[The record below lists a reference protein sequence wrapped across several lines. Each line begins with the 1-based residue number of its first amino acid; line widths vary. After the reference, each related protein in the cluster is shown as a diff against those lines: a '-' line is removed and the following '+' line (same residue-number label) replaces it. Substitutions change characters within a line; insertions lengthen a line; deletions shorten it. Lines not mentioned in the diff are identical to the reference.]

1 MRGFRFA
8 SAVLAAALGFG
19 SAVSAQVLPPGG
31 PAGGAATAEALTPAQ
46 TAAIDKIAATVI
58 ERKATPSVAIGVA
71 KNGRLVFAKAYGF
84 RNLDDR
90 VPADAETMY
99 GIGSNTKQFTA
110 AAIMMLR
117 DQGKIDVDAPV
128 SRYLPGIPHG
138 DEVKLRNLLTHTGGY
153 AEYTEL
159 PDIDELGARPATN
172 QEIIDTVASRPLGFK
187 PGTKWQ
193 YSNTGYVI
201 LATIVERVSGMSYPD
216 FVRTKIFEPLGMTR
230 THLGDE
236 QIVETD
242 RATGYTRFAMGN
254 QEHELHLDYSWF
266 SGAGAIEST
275 VGDLEK
281 WNGAIDRGTL
291 LSASSREMMHTSFKL
306 ADGTDTHYGFG
317 LFLQSL
323 PGGKHLVLHGGDTTG
338 FGSQDARFVEDGID
352 VIVLTNQEPP
362 SYNAVLGAVYGVV
375 APAPPKPLPTS
386 TPAPTGPAPAT
397 AANPGPVQ
405 PAVPAASR
413 TALPASAAAQLSAS
427 PTPIPYAKPEVDAL
441 ARRWLDDAIAGKIDL
456 SKLRAASRASLRLPR
471 YQAALRDLARFGP
484 RTYRLVSVDRRAPSS
499 SYQYVMT
506 TPTRALIYIFAI
518 DDDGLIGGGDVFDPN
533 PLAPDRPA
541 APPAAASPAP
551 SPRPSASP

>member
-1 MRGFRFA
+1 MTGFRIA
-8 SAVLAAALGFG
+8 SAAFAVALSFG
-19 SAVSAQVLPPGG
+19 SAASAQALPPGAPA
-31 PAGGAATAEALTPAQ
+31 PAGTADGLTGAQ
-46 TAAIDKIAATVI
+46 TAAIDTIAATVI

-71 KNGRLVFAKAYGF
+71 KSGRLVFAKAYGY

-117 DQGKIDVDAPV
+117 DQGRIDVDAPV

-159 PDIDELGARPATN
+159 PDIDLLGARPATN
-172 QEIIDTVASRPLGFK
+172 EEIIDSVASRPLGFK

-201 LATIVERVSGMSYPD
+201 LSRIVERVSGMSYED
-216 FVRTKIFEPLGMTR
+216 FLRTKIFTPLGMTR
-230 THLGDE
+230 TRIGDE
-236 QIVETD
+236 AVVETD
-242 RATGYTRFAMGN
+242 RATGYTRFAMGE
-254 QEHELHLDYSWF
+254 QEHEQHLDYSWF

-275 VGDLEK
+275 LADLEK
-281 WNGAIDRGTL
+281 WNNAIDRGTL
-291 LSASSREMMHTSFKL
+291 LSTSSREMMHTSFKL

-317 LFLQSL
+317 LFLQSI
-323 PGGKHLVLHGGDTTG
+323 PGGKHVVLHGGDTTG
-338 FGSQDARFVEDGID
+338 FGTQNARFVEDGID

-362 SYNAVLGAVYGVV
+362 SYNPVLNAVYGAVV
-375 APAPPKPLPTS
+375 AAPRPVPAT
-386 TPAPTGPAPAT
+386 TPAPSGPAPA
-397 AANPGPVQ
+397 AANPAPSQ
-405 PAVPAASR
+405 PGVPAA
-413 TALPASAAAQLSAS
+413 TPAAGPSAS
-427 PTPIPYAKPEVDAL
+427 PAPIPYSKPEVDAI
-441 ARRWLDDAIAGKIDL
+441 ARRWLEDAIAGKIDL
-456 SKLRAASRASLRLPR
+456 SKLRASSRATLRIPR

-484 RTYRLVSVDRRAPSS
+484 RTYRLVNVDRRAPVS
-499 SYQYVMT
+499 SYQYLMI
-506 TPTRALIYIFAI
+506 TPSRTLLYIFGI
-518 DDDGLIGGGDVFDPN
+518 DDDGMLEGGTVFDPN

-551 SPRPSASP
+551 SR